1 MATTSLS
8 PRAGAPA
15 SASGP
20 ARWPRVAALTALLAG
35 LPLLATGLR
44 AQQPVAIH
52 ASAYVSASVLAAVLR
67 PDSGSAGA
75 RAIVPPATRRIRIE
89 GVGLVDVQ
97 MGPGEAVRVGRVERP
112 LAQPTVTIQVLNV
125 GS

>member
-1 MATTSLS
+1 MATTSRSRL
-8 PRAGAPA
+8 AGASAPA
-15 SASGP
+15 SRLD
-20 ARWPRVAALTALLAG
+20 RWLRVAALTALLAA

-44 AQQPVAIH
+44 AQEPVAIH
-52 ASAYVSASVLAAVLR
+52 ASAYVSRSVLAACVR
-67 PDSGSAGA
+67 PDSGSAA

-97 MGPGEAVRVGRVERP
+97 TGSGEAVRVGRVEHP
-112 LAQPTVTIQVLNV
+112 LAQPTVTIQVFNV